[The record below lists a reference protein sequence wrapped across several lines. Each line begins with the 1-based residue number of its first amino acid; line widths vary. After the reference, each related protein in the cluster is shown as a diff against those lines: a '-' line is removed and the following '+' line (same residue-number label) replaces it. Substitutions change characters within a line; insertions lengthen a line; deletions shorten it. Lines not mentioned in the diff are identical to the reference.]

1 MPAHFEAFER
11 FPIHTVQVRGELQAY
26 LDIGKGRPVIFI
38 HGFGGSMW
46 QWEHQQ
52 RALSS
57 EFRLLTPDLI
67 GSGLSGKPD
76 IEYRP
81 DEMLEYFVA
90 FMDALNIPRAAL
102 VGNSMGAGLAIGMA
116 LGKRSIGGVSWA
128 RSGTPSAGPSSRAS
142 REPVSVIGAIVHW
155 VSNTCRPPIRL

>member
-1 MPAHFEAFER
+1 MKRSSNWNRWVRRRVAFSLAAVLLMAACSSPSPMPAHFEAFER

-90 FMDALNIPRAAL
+90 FMDAL
-102 VGNSMGAGLAIGMA
+102 
-116 LGKRSIGGVSWA
+116 
-128 RSGTPSAGPSSRAS
+128 
-142 REPVSVIGAIVHW
+142 
-155 VSNTCRPPIRL
+155 